1 MQNSLQAI
9 ANEFD
14 SYMQDRAQRLGYRVH
29 FPSPDAVW
37 GLTAS
42 TRLAL
47 VSFAD
52 RVPLP
57 ATSAFTV
64 PEGMR
69 MLHDRGH
76 FVAWSGESGA
86 LVQVNVYRHETAGDR
101 DQEGRVGVRT
111 FAEAFFGDPQR
122 RSLTLDE
129 SSYYLGWLAERVVG
143 AEPGALALA
152 VRMPDTRE
160 LALVRLPSLAAT
172 HHWVRRNS

>member
-42 TRLAL
+42 SRMAL
-47 VSFAD
+47 MAFAD

-57 ATSAFTV
+57 ASAAFTL
-64 PEGMR
+64 PDSMR
-69 MLHDRGH
+69 TLHDRGH

-86 LVQVNVYRHETAGDR
+86 LVQVNVYRHEAAAGHDH
-101 DQEGRVGVRT
+101 DGRVGVRT
-111 FAEAFFGDPQR
+111 FAEAFFGDPQHH
-122 RSLTLDE
+122 SLTLDE
-129 SSYYLGWLAERVVG
+129 SSYYLGWLAETIVG
-143 AEPGALALA
+143 AEPAALALA
-152 VRMPDTRE
+152 ISMPNTRE
-160 LALVRLPSLAAT
+160 LALLRLPSLAAA